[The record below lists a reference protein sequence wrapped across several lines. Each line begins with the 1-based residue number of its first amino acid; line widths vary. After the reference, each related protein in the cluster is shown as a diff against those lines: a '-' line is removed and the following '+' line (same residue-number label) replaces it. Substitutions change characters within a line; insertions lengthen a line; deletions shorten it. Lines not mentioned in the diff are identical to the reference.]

1 VPPDIRPGRIADIDS
16 VLRLWVLAGSEP
28 THTDDAPSI
37 RALLGHNG
45 SSLLVAEELGEVVG
59 TVIAGWDGW
68 RGSIYRLAVAP
79 SQRRRGLGRRLVA
92 AAETHLRAAGAVRLG
107 AIVVETESEATGFW
121 RAGAW
126 EEQRH
131 RLRFVKG

>member
-1 VPPDIRPGRIADIDS
+1 MTPLIRVGWIADIDA
-16 VLRLWVLAGSEP
+16 VLRLWILAGSEP
-28 THTDDAPSI
+28 THTDDAPSLG
-37 RALLGHNG
+37 ALVGHVG
-45 SSLLVAEELGEVVG
+45 SSLLVAEEQGEVVG

-68 RGSIYRLAVAP
+68 RGSVYRLAVTP
-79 SQRRRGLGRRLVA
+79 SHRRRGLGGQLVA

-121 RAGAW
+121 RSGEW